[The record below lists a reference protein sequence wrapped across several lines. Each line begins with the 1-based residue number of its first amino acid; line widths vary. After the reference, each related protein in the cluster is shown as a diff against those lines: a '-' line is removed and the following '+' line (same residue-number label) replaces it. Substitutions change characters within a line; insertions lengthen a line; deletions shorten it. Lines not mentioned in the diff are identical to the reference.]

1 VLGLTPQAPAP
12 CFHIMTKRNL
22 IRWFI
27 KEVHWATPRNVA
39 FFLEGKCNRE
49 ILKVYSSELSEMLRE
64 KDRAIRLKRIK
75 NQDGHYAYT
84 LSAKSLPTFL
94 FNHDVC
100 LRDVI
105 GKFLH
110 GRGLLDVS
118 FEKPS
123 DATIL
128 HYHLELDNG
137 HMSDSQIEKKLRKH
151 YAGTSGQLVFFMRHR
166 QCPRL
171 ESKRLQKLFRIS
183 QEVFPKMPNKVLGA
197 CYSQYLEN
205 GMIWNRKGQEKLQSH
220 KP

>member
-12 CFHIMTKRNL
+12 SSHIMTKRNR

-39 FFLEGKCNRE
+39 FFLEGRCNRR

-64 KDRAIRLKRIK
+64 KDRALRLKRIR
-75 NQDGHYAYT
+75 NQDGQYAYT

-94 FNHDVC
+94 FSHDVC

-110 GRGLLDVS
+110 KRGSLDVS
-118 FEKPS
+118 FERPS
-123 DATIL
+123 DAIIL
-128 HYHLELDNG
+128 HYRLELDNG
-137 HMSDSQIEKKLRKH
+137 HMSDSQIEKKLRKN
-151 YAGTSGQLVFFMRHR
+151 YAGTPGQIIFFMRHR

-171 ESKRLQKLFRIS
+171 EAKRLQKLFCIS

-205 GMIWNRKGQEKLQSH
+205 GIIWNRKGQIKLQNS
-220 KP
+220 